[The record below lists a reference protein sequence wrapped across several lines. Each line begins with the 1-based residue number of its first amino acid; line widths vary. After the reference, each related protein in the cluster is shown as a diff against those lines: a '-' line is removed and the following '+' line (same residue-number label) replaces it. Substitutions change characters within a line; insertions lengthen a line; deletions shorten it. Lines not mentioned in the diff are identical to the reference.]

1 MKKVYLLALPLIAF
15 SCTEIAEEDR
25 LPEWDEVVM
34 DLDIPEELTP
44 SPATTVKMDSI
55 SDTTLIK

>member
-1 MKKVYLLALPLIAF
+1 MKKVYLLALPLIVF

-34 DLDIPEELTP
+34 DLDIPEE
-44 SPATTVKMDSI
+44 SAPATTVKMDSI
-55 SDTTLIK
+55 SDTTLVK